1 MRRREFIK
9 VLTVSAVVWPL
20 VARAQK
26 RIKPTIGFLHSAS
39 PEPTANMLNEF
50 RRGLGESGF
59 NQGDTVEII
68 YRWAEDRFDLLPAL
82 ANELV
87 QQNVSLIAVGGG
99 DIAALAAKSA
109 TATIPIVFAIGA
121 DPVQQGIVASLN
133 HPGGNITGTTFSAV
147 DIRPKLVELLRE
159 LIPQT
164 KKIAVLGN
172 PNRPGFERLLNEVVK
187 PAEAAGLDVR
197 VLRAGNEREIENT
210 FSTLNQGVEGMLV
223 LSDPVYANRRDQ
235 LSRLLMQHKI
245 PAIFSAR
252 ENVAGGGLI
261 SYGASMEDAYR
272 HAGIYAG
279 RILKGENPGNLPV
292 MRPVKFELVINLRT
306 AKAIGLNVP
315 PSLLARADEV
325 IE

>member
-9 VLTVSAVVWPL
+9 VMTASAAAWPL
-20 VARAQK
+20 AARAQK
-26 RIKPTIGFLHSAS
+26 RLTKPIIGFLHSAS
-39 PEPTANMLNEF
+39 PGPTTNALNEF
-50 RRGLGESGF
+50 RRGLRESGF
-59 NQGDTVEII
+59 NEGDTVEIV
-68 YRWAEDRFDLLPAL
+68 YRWAEDRFDRLPAL
-82 ANELV
+82 ARDLV
-87 QQNVSLIAVGGG
+87 QQEVSLIAVGGG
-99 DIAALAAKSA
+99 DVTALAAKSA
-109 TATIPIVFAIGA
+109 TGTIPIVFAIGA

-147 DIRPKLVELLRE
+147 EIRPKLIELLRE
-159 LIPQT
+159 LIPQA

-172 PNRPGFERLLNEVVK
+172 PNRPGFEHLINDVVK
-187 PAEAAGLDVR
+187 PAEAAGLNVR
-197 VLRAGNEREIENT
+197 VLRAGSEREIEKV
-210 FSTLNQGVEGMLV
+210 FSTLNQGIDGMLV
-223 LSDPVYANRRDQ
+223 SDPVYANRRDQ
-235 LSRLLMQHKI
+235 LSQLLMQHKI

-279 RILKGENPGNLPV
+279 RILKGENPSSLPV
-292 MRPVKFELVINLRT
+292 MRPVKFELVINLKT

-315 PSLLARADEV
+315 PALLARADEV

>member
-197 VLRAGNEREIENT
+197 VLRAGNER
-210 FSTLNQGVEGMLV
+210 
-223 LSDPVYANRRDQ
+223 
-235 LSRLLMQHKI
+235 
-245 PAIFSAR
+245 
-252 ENVAGGGLI
+252 
-261 SYGASMEDAYR
+261 
-272 HAGIYAG
+272 
-279 RILKGENPGNLPV
+279 
-292 MRPVKFELVINLRT
+292 
-306 AKAIGLNVP
+306 
-315 PSLLARADEV
+315 
-325 IE
+325 